1 MQRLHANPSCLGNRA
16 HLERILIMHD
26 HDVLICDYS
35 ACPWSSALSF
45 RTDDKAL
52 LTLSARAIERNF
64 PVPIPGHVDLDFGA
78 ITPRRI
84 RALDRAAGVHLHSGH
99 IHIHVE
105 LHVADIDKLTVAIA
119 KFDQHFVVALAER
132 SFAPNEIYRQVV
144 DVLGEEW
151 RAGDLCCSH
160 FLPCTLSAI
169 KNRDHGDDQ
178 RDPFEQT
185 LTIFARYHQRR
196 RKKWSLF
203 FFLLLFQTTLFPDHV
218 NHWIDQKI

>member
-1 MQRLHANPSCLGNRA
+1 MMQRLHANSSCLGNRA

-26 HDVLICDYS
+26 HDVLIRDYS

-45 RTDDKAL
+45 RADDKAL
-52 LTLSARAIERNF
+52 LRLAVWAIERNF
-64 PVPIPGHVDLDFGA
+64 PVPIAGHVDLDFGA

-151 RAGDLCCSH
+151 RAGEFCRTKS
-160 FLPCTLSAI
+160 LPRAFSVVE
-169 KNRDHGDDQ
+169 NRYHGDDQ
-178 RDPFEQT
+178 RDPFENT
-185 LTIFARYHQRR
+185 LSTLARRNNFTR
-196 RKKWSLF
+196 
-203 FFLLLFQTTLFPDHV
+203 
-218 NHWIDQKI
+218 